1 MGNRAGT
8 SEYSHQTRSVIPSV
22 VSSRDGKA
30 RDFRWLRRLP
40 PNPGR
45 GGGGTD

>member
-8 SEYSHQTRSVIPSV
+8 SEYSHQTRSVIRSV

-30 RDFRWLRRLP
+30 RDFRGLRRLP
-40 PNPGR
+40 HNS
-45 GGGGTD
+45 GGGGGGAD